1 MKTVEI
7 KFKEAKLEVEY
18 NYNGAE
24 SGDYYTPSYS
34 HSVDVEK
41 VTIGGQDVTLLLD
54 VFMEEIE
61 EQILE
66 EFYT

>member
-1 MKTVEI
+1 MQTVEI
-7 KFKEAKLEVEY
+7 EFKDVKLEVDY
-18 NYNGAE
+18 NYNSAE
-24 SGDYYTPSYS
+24 SGDYYTPSYY
-34 HSVDVEK
+34 HSVDVER
-41 VTIGGQDVTLLLD
+41 VTIGGQDVTLLLG

>member
-7 KFKEAKLEVEY
+7 EFRDAKLEVDY
-18 NYNGAE
+18 NYNEAE
-24 SGDYYTPSYS
+24 SGDYYTPSCS

-54 VFMEEIE
+54 EFMEVIE
-61 EQILE
+61 ERILE